1 MMGNS
6 DALKV
11 YGKETNV
18 PDKEQ
23 EDEEMVYKDIK
34 LKEQLTLIYNHL
46 NKISVIGMKNAENI
60 VIAGK
65 LVQEL
70 FQIISNEEEKEGDE

>member
-11 YGKETNV
+11 YGKEANV
-18 PDKEQ
+18 PTKEQ

-34 LKEQLTLIYNHL
+34 LREQLTLIYNHL